1 MQSHHIYKTSTA
13 KQNHF
18 EFIYHLF
25 LPIVVKKNATHNES
39 SNVQRHANR
48 TQNTL
53 TTSNFFHHQDRT
65 IAILLHQGRR
75 IPSTYTQPDIH
86 TRWFRSCQLRTPYV
100 ATVTSLFRVVRYL
113 RPPTVRIME
122 YIADIVLYNQT
133 PLCVDTCTYTQWR
146 WLALSRMRE
155 ADDGVIRRS
164 ESSLFVGLWE
174 NWDLR
179 TGGVIDGGISVLDV

>member
-1 MQSHHIYKTSTA
+1 
-13 KQNHF
+13 
-18 EFIYHLF
+18 
-25 LPIVVKKNATHNES
+25 
-39 SNVQRHANR
+39 
-48 TQNTL
+48 
-53 TTSNFFHHQDRT
+53 
-65 IAILLHQGRR
+65 
-75 IPSTYTQPDIH
+75 
-86 TRWFRSCQLRTPYV
+86 
-100 ATVTSLFRVVRYL
+100 
-113 RPPTVRIME
+113 ME

-179 TGGVIDGGISVLDV
+179 TGGVIDGGISVLDVRKYDWEIIGLKWSCVLKYCVWICISYRWAMGKLRLADRESNWWRYFGNGCMKIWLGDRWFEVKSSIEVLCLEMYFVSSGCWEIEWFIVVVVWD